1 MSTHPAALSPPQLR
15 GLASAVAETLEQQRR
30 ELRTEIA
37 VLRDDVAALRASLSA
52 GDGPMQAVLDALTI
66 ERTALDE
73 LAADAPRLTGS
84 ELQERLAAMR
94 NRLCELDGQLH

>member
-1 MSTHPAALSPPQLR
+1 MSQPQLQ
-15 GLASAVAETLEQQRR
+15 GLANAIAETLEQQRR
-30 ELRTEIA
+30 ELRAEIA
-37 VLRDDVAALRASLSA
+37 VLRGDVASLRASLSA
-52 GDGPMQAVLDALTI
+52 GDGPTQAVLDALTV